1 MPVPKSLRVFAGRLP
16 VSHASRSS
24 GEFIKPDGKTKERE
38 KGRAAPEHIVGQA
51 ALHGASPKGSGREIS
66 AENRA

>member
-1 MPVPKSLRVFAGRLP
+1 MFEYLP

-24 GEFIKPDGKTKERE
+24 GEFIKPDGKIEECK
-38 KGRAAPEHIVGQA
+38 KGIVAPEYIMGRTVLGRVS
-51 ALHGASPKGSGREIS
+51 LKGSGGEIS